1 MYPPLISVRYRDV
14 QLPLPVGE
22 DTRRVTVH
30 VAWSR
35 DSEALRSTWS
45 TAKLLFGFSVFFW
58 IAYATAKMINE
69 DRRLPYHSTE
79 ISKFFRIILYV
90 LFDGVNPETVTLY
103 FSPCLTHS
111 LSLSLSLSHTHTHT
125 RYSFT
130 TMTRCGMP
138 ILCAF
143 TWFYLFFF
151 KWAADF
157 HSLPLPWDYR
167 RNTEFTAH
175 PQQSFISM
183 FVCLL
188 AGSYFRVGE
197 ILYRQCVALDIF
209 FVDWEKSKNRRQSD
223 KRGKKKWPVSVWRTI
238 KVANEWMKLQTSRRA
253 SFEVTLMSVLFLFV
267 GCDVRRY
274 AITIPEV
281 YVTLDVGAR
290 STRTLLSHTHTHTY
304 IQIRKHRK

>member
-1 MYPPLISVRYRDV
+1 MQVPVVVKFLEYVQIEFRVFDDESTSDLHMYPPLISVRYRDV

-111 LSLSLSLSHTHTHT
+111 LSLSLSLSHTHTHKVLVHNDDT
-125 RYSFT
+125 MRYAHT
-130 TMTRCGMP
+130 
-138 ILCAF
+138 LCI
-143 TWFYLFFF
+143 Y
-151 KWAADF
+151 
-157 HSLPLPWDYR
+157 
-167 RNTEFTAH
+167 
-175 PQQSFISM
+175 
-183 FVCLL
+183 V
-188 AGSYFRVGE
+188 
-197 ILYRQCVALDIF
+197 
-209 FVDWEKSKNRRQSD
+209 
-223 KRGKKKWPVSVWRTI
+223 
-238 KVANEWMKLQTSRRA
+238 
-253 SFEVTLMSVLFLFV
+253 VLFV
-267 GCDVRRY
+267 
-274 AITIPEV
+274 
-281 YVTLDVGAR
+281 
-290 STRTLLSHTHTHTY
+290 LL
-304 IQIRKHRK
+304 